1 MSNNEAETGG
11 VPPSEGMD
19 LDTEEVASK
28 DNPAGAGT
36 SVPLKAK
43 KNTEVKRQVKRG
55 GNTNKKRKVVEEG
68 NEDTNEED
76 DSPTTLRQKL
86 QFYKEKADMTEDR
99 LIERSKELK
108 DERAKNNAEQKKRKE
123 EIKKL
128 EEDIKK
134 VKGQKKGKKREKTET
149 ETSDDSSE
157 PDSSSEDSEPRIPAK
172 KFKRIPK
179 IEVTAADRRA
189 ARVCAYDPCD
199 RLPDCTFVHVSKGK
213 NFGSNNISND
223 EISYSG
229 IDESEVCQEPVK
241 EGKERRARSRPRETG
256 RQGTAGEDQGKNQM
270 KSGCCDRN
278 SQMEDFLL
286 FENKNYNLDPCFNSC
301 EANIGSPCFNSYD
314 PSERER
320 NSDVDDSDM
329 YFKIKMMKEDMD
341 QSIKIHKLRKE
352 CKDPCSN
359 SREVDGGFPC
369 FNSYDPNAR
378 EMNSD
383 MYYKIKM
390 MKEDMDQSIKIHKLR
405 KECKGLTKSSE
416 QKKFSSPKKK
426 AHVSKGAD
434 QRDQAVREHSG
445 QTLGNR
451 ERSKVKK
458 SKIKHIDKKAKR
470 NRVNKKKDTDTIKI
484 QDENLNIVSINARG
498 FASKRKSI
506 EEILKN
512 ENVDIAIVSELSG
525 KNISTFTGYKP
536 FIKSGGHMHG
546 LAIFVRNSIA
556 KRTLRIHDE
565 SDLEIVHL
573 RLSSTVPALN
583 IIGTY
588 LQVESRQTV
597 DNINRVWNLYT
608 EKVQHVLDRGEALL
622 CIGDFNRPLQ
632 TKRLSHGTKL
642 LNEWLD
648 SKNMIL
654 VNDKTVNTR
663 TDPARGSGSVLD
675 LALISANIEQGV
687 MNFEVDTQQKMTAF
701 KMVKRR
707 DKTVEK
713 VFTDHF
719 TIKLELKIPMKMFR
733 KGKKKSK

>member
-1 MSNNEAETGG
+1 
-11 VPPSEGMD
+11 
-19 LDTEEVASK
+19 
-28 DNPAGAGT
+28 
-36 SVPLKAK
+36 
-43 KNTEVKRQVKRG
+43 
-55 GNTNKKRKVVEEG
+55 
-68 NEDTNEED
+68 
-76 DSPTTLRQKL
+76 
-86 QFYKEKADMTEDR
+86 
-99 LIERSKELK
+99 
-108 DERAKNNAEQKKRKE
+108 
-123 EIKKL
+123 
-128 EEDIKK
+128 
-134 VKGQKKGKKREKTET
+134 
-149 ETSDDSSE
+149 
-157 PDSSSEDSEPRIPAK
+157 
-172 KFKRIPK
+172 
-179 IEVTAADRRA
+179 
-189 ARVCAYDPCD
+189 
-199 RLPDCTFVHVSKGK
+199 
-213 NFGSNNISND
+213 
-223 EISYSG
+223 
-229 IDESEVCQEPVK
+229 
-241 EGKERRARSRPRETG
+241 
-256 RQGTAGEDQGKNQM
+256 
-270 KSGCCDRN
+270 
-278 SQMEDFLL
+278 
-286 FENKNYNLDPCFNSC
+286 
-301 EANIGSPCFNSYD
+301 
-314 PSERER
+314 
-320 NSDVDDSDM
+320 
-329 YFKIKMMKEDMD
+329 
-341 QSIKIHKLRKE
+341 
-352 CKDPCSN
+352 
-359 SREVDGGFPC
+359 
-369 FNSYDPNAR
+369 
-378 EMNSD
+378 MNSD

-390 MKEDMDQSIKIHKLR
+390 MKEDMDQSIKIHELR
-405 KECKGLTKSSE
+405 KECKELIKSRE
-416 QKKFSSPKKK
+416 QKKSSSPKKK
-426 AHVSKGAD
+426 AHGSKGAD
-434 QRDQAVREHSG
+434 LKGQATREHSG
-445 QTLGNR
+445 QALGNR
-451 ERSKVKK
+451 EGRKVKK
-458 SKIKHIDKKAKR
+458 SKIKSRDKKAKSKR
-470 NRVNKKKDTDTIKI
+470 ANKKKDTDTIRI

-675 LALISANIEQGV
+675 LALISANIEQSV

-719 TIKLELKIPMKMFR
+719 TIKLEIKIPMKMFR
-733 KGKKKSK
+733 KGKKKKIIDFRNSQGWARYPDITDKYAGKIIEAVQNIADPDKLEEKVDSIDKEIQAEAFGFIYVKERDRPKKIRRKSSKNLNELYEEHLKEVDKAITECLDRRDVYSRMYKLKTLINGPKIKPQEQAAINDPKTNVLITDEEKIKEVSLAHNVEILTKMKPLPQYEYLIKEKQEGHNEMMGRNLDEDNWTLDINFYRKVTKRIKDKNKNTVALL